1 MDTYAS
7 AKPAPFLFSRIA
19 APLHTALTLAA
30 IAVYSLSGRFR
41 SVEMQSADSINRVAL
56 YERTLVFE
64 WLLLAFVLVGVRLHG
79 SPLHAVLGPRWPSAL
94 QVLKDIGIGAAF
106 FVITTLLAST
116 IGPHFGGG
124 TPDQV
129 LHLLLPRGPFEKVL
143 WLAVSITAGICE
155 EAIYR
160 GYLQRQFTALTQ
172 NISAGIVLS
181 AACFGA
187 VHAYQGL
194 RMTIQIALLGVLL
207 GLLAQWCKS
216 TRPGMASHAIQD
228 SLAIFIRR

>member
-1 MDTYAS
+1 VETHAS
-7 AKPAPFLFSRIA
+7 PKPAPFLFSRIA
-19 APLHTALTLAA
+19 APLHTVLVLAA
-30 IAVYSLSGRFR
+30 IAVYSLSGKFR
-41 SVEMQSADSINRVAL
+41 SVAMQSADSINRVAL
-56 YERTLVFE
+56 YERTLLFE

-79 SPLHAVLGPRWPSAL
+79 SPLHAVLGQRWQSAL
-94 QVLKDIGIGAAF
+94 QILKDIGIGAAF
-106 FVITTLLAST
+106 FIITTLLAST

-129 LHLLLPRGPFEKVL
+129 LRLLLPRGPFEKVL
-143 WLAVSITAGICE
+143 WLAVAITAGICE

-194 RMTIQIALLGVLL
+194 RMMIQIALLGVLL
-207 GLLAQWCKS
+207 GLLAHWRKT
-216 TRPGMASHAIQD
+216 TRPGMISHAIQD
-228 SLAIFIRR
+228 SLAIFIRH